1 MVREGKEKQE
11 DEERDQQLWILTT
24 SCMANMRV
32 CPSFRERDTKIET
45 ALSGRKVWG
54 KVIALG
60 ERVSSYY
67 NSIGTVEMLIFVSR
81 MSRTS
86 YL

>member
-1 MVREGKEKQE
+1 MREEKEEKEDGERRKGKTRGWRSKKEISNCGSSPRHAGQTMK
-11 DEERDQQLWILTT
+11 
-24 SCMANMRV
+24 V

-60 ERVSSYY
+60 ERVSSY
-67 NSIGTVEMLIFVSR
+67 
-81 MSRTS
+81 
-86 YL
+86 